1 MFSDFRSCEL
11 QVNQL
16 TRREIRP
23 VGRFIPEALFQWL
36 ARNFGWNLL
45 ITATK

>member
-1 MFSDFRSCEL
+1 M
-11 QVNQL
+11 NQL
-16 TRREIRP
+16 TRSEFRTIGK
-23 VGRFIPEALFQWL
+23 VLPEAVFKWL